1 MQDITRI
8 SKDIDRLD
16 NQRKKMIEIKFM
28 QKNDDIIKLKRELQS
43 AKDEINSL
51 KAQNQALTTKLK
63 QI

>member
-28 QKNDDIIKLKRELQS
+28 QKNNDIIKLKRELQS